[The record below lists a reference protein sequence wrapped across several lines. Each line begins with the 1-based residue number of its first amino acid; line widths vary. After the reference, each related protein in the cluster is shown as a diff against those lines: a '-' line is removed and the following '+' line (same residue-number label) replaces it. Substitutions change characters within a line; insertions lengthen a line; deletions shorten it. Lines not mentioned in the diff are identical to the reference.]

1 MPRRSPAYLESRR
14 EQLLAGARSAFATHG
29 FDRTTVAVLE
39 RELGVTRGAIF
50 NYWPNKLAIFMEL
63 ANRDASRIVDQASS
77 TPGGPR
83 AVLEALI
90 DLAARDREWFSVYF
104 EALRVIRRDPALW
117 ALWEERSRRSAERM
131 TEAVQR
137 WQAEGFVRADLE
149 PKDVLVLIF
158 VLLDGVLLQIA
169 ISPDADVTEYSG
181 LPGLVETALAPIG
194 QAPN

>member
-1 MPRRSPAYLESRR
+1 MPRRSPEYLETRR
-14 EQLLAGARSAFATHG
+14 EQLLAGARSAFARHG
-29 FDRTTVAVLE
+29 FDGTTVAVLE
-39 RELGVTRGAIF
+39 SELRVTRGAIF

-63 ANRDASRIVDQASS
+63 ANRDASRIVDLASS

-117 ALWEERSRRSAERM
+117 ARWEERSRLGAERM
-131 TEAVQR
+131 TDAVQR
-137 WQAEGFVRADLE
+137 WQAERFVRADLE
-149 PKDVLVLIF
+149 PDDVLVLIF

-169 ISPDADVTEYSG
+169 ISPDADVREYAG
-181 LPGLVETALAPIG
+181 LPGLVEQALAPAG
-194 QAPN
+194 QPPI

>member
-1 MPRRSPAYLESRR
+1 MPRRSPQYLETRR
-14 EQLLAGARSAFATHG
+14 EQLLAGARSAFARHG
-29 FDRTTVAVLE
+29 FDGTTVAVLE

-63 ANRDASRIVDQASS
+63 ANRDASLIIDLASS

-90 DLAARDREWFSVYF
+90 ELAARDREWFSVYF

-117 ALWEERSRRSAERM
+117 ARWEERSRLGAERM

-137 WQAEGFVRADLE
+137 WQAEGSVRTELQPD
-149 PKDVLVLIF
+149 DVLVLLF

-169 ISPDADVTEYSG
+169 ISPDADVREYAG
-181 LPGLVETALAPIG
+181 LPGLVEQALAPAG
-194 QAPN
+194 QPPI